1 MSTIVKFAGML
12 AIVTEYTIIK
22 HTQKNAA
29 AMKNTAA
36 PYNMATVGALCM
48 SFSFVCTVH
57 QS

>member
-1 MSTIVKFAGML
+1 MSTIVKFVGML

-22 HTQKNAA
+22 QKNAA
-29 AMKNTAA
+29 AMKNTTA
-36 PYNMATVGALCM
+36 PYNMATVGALCT

>member
-12 AIVTEYTIIK
+12 AIVTEYTIMK
-22 HTQKNAA
+22 HMKKNAA

-36 PYNMATVGALCM
+36 QYNMATVGVLCT